1 MELTTFTMWKA
12 SDLTAKPKV
21 PKTPAAIR
29 PMRGCPIAGAKL
41 NQLDLLKRLE
51 KNLHRA
57 RVDISS
63 HQFTMC
69 LGSFA
74 SRKYVLYEQKIQIF
88 GGIFI
93 KIPEASNE
101 SLPVQLYLRSGIK
114 RADIARLVALSVYGG
129 VPALAIVRAGV
140 RYSWNLTSRLVSF
153 NNSCSLKGFKR

>member
-1 MELTTFTMWKA
+1 
-12 SDLTAKPKV
+12 
-21 PKTPAAIR
+21 
-29 PMRGCPIAGAKL
+29 
-41 NQLDLLKRLE
+41 
-51 KNLHRA
+51 
-57 RVDISS
+57 
-63 HQFTMC
+63 MC

-129 VPALAIVRAGV
+129 VPALAIVRVWV
-140 RYSWNLTSRLVSF
+140 RYS
-153 NNSCSLKGFKR
+153 